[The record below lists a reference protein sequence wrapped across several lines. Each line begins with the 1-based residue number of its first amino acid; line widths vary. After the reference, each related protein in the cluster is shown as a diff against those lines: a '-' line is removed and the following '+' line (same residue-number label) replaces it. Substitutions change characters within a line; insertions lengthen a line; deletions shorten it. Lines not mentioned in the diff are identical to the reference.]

1 MSSYKYSLSFT
12 TGAALLSE
20 TLIVA
25 KLYLEL
31 DNWEKVKEKVLTENS
46 LQARTS
52 STLRKLYGE
61 VSRRLKH
68 MSDEEIQYMVNA
80 DHREQELLIWLAIC
94 RHYLFI
100 RDFAVEVM
108 SNHYASSRFVLTH
121 DDYNAFFNAKAEW
134 HENLD
139 RASKLT
145 KSKARQVLFKMLREC
160 GLLNGNDEIVGQNIS
175 LEMLTLLKHDNADC
189 LRIFPGAGS

>member
-1 MSSYKYSLSFT
+1 MRSYKYSLSFT

-20 TLIVA
+20 TLTVA

-80 DHREQELLIWLAIC
+80 DHREQELLIWLAVC

-160 GLLNGNDEIVGQNIS
+160 GLLNSNDEIVGQNIS
-175 LEMLTLLKHDNADC
+175 PEMLTLLKHDNEDY
-189 LRIFPGAGS
+189 LRIFPGAGG